1 MNHDHCYSSKKD
13 KHNKKGVDK
22 FLLSVVVLTILSL
35 VAVVF
40 FATRIGSKT
49 SQVTADTQVEM
60 TVSENKYDWG
70 TIDLGGGVVSKSFAI
85 ENKGATP
92 LKLYDIK
99 TSCMCT
105 TAQLKTSSQT
115 SSKFKMH
122 EKSSYIFEV
131 KPQETAELIVE
142 FDPAFHGP
150 SGTGP
155 INRTITM
162 NTNDAKNPTLSFN
175 LTANV
180 VKN

>member
-1 MNHDHCYSSKKD
+1 MKHDCCNTLNKKD
-13 KHNKKGVDK
+13 IKGKGPDK
-22 FLLSVVVLTILSL
+22 FLLGV
-35 VAVVF
+35 VAVTVLILALAVF
-40 FATRIGSKT
+40 FGSKMGET
-49 SQVTADTQVEM
+49 TQVTTDTQVAI
-60 TVSENKYDWG
+60 SIDSNRYDWG
-70 TIDLGGGVVSKSFAI
+70 TIDLNGGIVSKTFAI
-85 ENKGATP
+85 ENNGVSP

-105 TAQLKTSSQT
+105 TAQLKTSGQL
-115 SSKFKMH
+115 SKKFGMH
-122 EKSSYIFEV
+122 EKSSSVIEV
-131 KPQETAELIVE
+131 NPGETAELIVE

-180 VKN
+180 VKK